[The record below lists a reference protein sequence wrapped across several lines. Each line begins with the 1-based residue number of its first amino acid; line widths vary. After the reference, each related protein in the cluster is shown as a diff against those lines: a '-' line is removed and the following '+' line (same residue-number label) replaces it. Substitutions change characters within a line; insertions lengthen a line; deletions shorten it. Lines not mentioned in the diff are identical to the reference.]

1 MDEVIQMEEHWVEAS
16 VFLLKY
22 FWRVLQWERAI
33 KSETVS
39 SEDYRLAAINLLY
52 CLYEW
57 QVFSVDFIHFP

>member
-52 CLYEW
+52 CLYKW
-57 QVFSVDFIHFP
+57 